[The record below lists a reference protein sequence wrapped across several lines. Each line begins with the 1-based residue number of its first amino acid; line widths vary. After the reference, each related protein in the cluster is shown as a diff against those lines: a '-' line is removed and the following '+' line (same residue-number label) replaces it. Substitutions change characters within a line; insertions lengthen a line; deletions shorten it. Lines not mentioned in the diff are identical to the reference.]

1 MATEFQEAV
10 DSDEEGAGSDDENAM
25 EGIQF
30 DADDE
35 DIAADGFGG
44 GRDDD
49 AGLEDNEAEEAEL
62 EDASD
67 EESGSEGSEE
77 EESESEEESEDDAS
91 ESEDEEEEE
100 TEFQKEVSSQDR
112 LQLWSTR
119 TISGGTTVLTPRI

>member
-1 MATEFQEAV
+1 MAIEFQEAA
-10 DSDEEGAGSDDENAM
+10 DSDEEGSDDENAM

-30 DADDE
+30 DENDE

-77 EESESEEESEDDAS
+77 EEEESEDEDEEDVS

-100 TEFQKEVSSQDR
+100 TEFQKEVRQ
-112 LQLWSTR
+112 
-119 TISGGTTVLTPRI
+119 